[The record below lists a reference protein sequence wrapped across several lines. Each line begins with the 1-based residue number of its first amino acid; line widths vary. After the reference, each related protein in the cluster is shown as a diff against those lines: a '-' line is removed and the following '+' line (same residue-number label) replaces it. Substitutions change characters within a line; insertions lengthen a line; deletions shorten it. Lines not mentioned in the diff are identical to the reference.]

1 MRFPSWLRPWR
12 QTRRTVAG
20 CVLRPDGMDW
30 VVLAGSSMAPD
41 TLCCAEQL
49 DIPADLQ
56 AGVTA
61 AWDGQA
67 FGQWLRAFL
76 RGQDHSID
84 GICMSVND
92 AWVSTY
98 TIGLPQVLNGDDL
111 HFQLMAELEALH
123 LPGLSQ
129 MCVAYARVDV
139 ASTQEPPSA
148 VQRYR
153 VGVVAQA
160 HVQVLEQMART
171 AGVPVWAIEPHA
183 DAVQR
188 TQQNDLLAAL
198 PAASVA
204 VGLQCDAAF
213 GLALGSW
220 ADAGLRFSP
229 SRAQQALQ
237 TRRAWW
243 ARTAAAASAGALLAC
258 VGVSGWAAWLQP
270 PTDGVDVAAS
280 QRALDAAK
288 QQELALRTQVQQT
301 QALTQWWHAQTALQ
315 HQTAQWGRVLAQ
327 QAHGVWV
334 SEVQQHEGHW
344 VVQGEAL
351 SSAHVHQLLQAL
363 TAVDIWTRAP
373 RAQRLQLSH
382 GASTR
387 MASTWQF
394 RIEAD
399 LKVSG

>member
-1 MRFPSWLRPWR
+1 
-12 QTRRTVAG
+12 
-20 CVLRPDGMDW
+20 
-30 VVLAGSSMAPD
+30 
-41 TLCCAEQL
+41 LCCAERL
-49 DIPADLQ
+49 DLPADLQ
-56 AGVTA
+56 IGVTA

-67 FGQWLRAFL
+67 FGAWLRAFL
-76 RGQDHSID
+76 RAQDHQVD
-84 GICMSVND
+84 GICLSVDD

-123 LPGLSQ
+123 PPGLSQ

-160 HVQVLEQMART
+160 HVQALEQMART
-171 AGVPVWAIEPHA
+171 AGVPVWAIEPRA

-188 TQQNDLLAAL
+188 TQDNDLLSAL
-198 PAASVA
+198 PEASVA
-204 VGLQCDAAF
+204 LGLQCDAAF
-213 GLALGSW
+213 GLALGGW

-229 SRAQQALQ
+229 SRAQQALL

-243 ARTAAAASAGALLAC
+243 ARTAATASAGALLAC
-258 VGVSGWAAWLQP
+258 VGVAGWAAWLQP
-270 PTDGVDVAAS
+270 PTDGVDGAAS
-280 QRALDAAK
+280 QRALDAA
-288 QQELALRTQVQQT
+288 QQEEAALRTQVQQA
-301 QALTQWWHAQTALQ
+301 QALDQWWHAQTAWQ
-315 HQTAQWGRVLAQ
+315 QQTAQWGRVLAQ
-327 QAHGVWV
+327 QTHGVWV

-351 SSAHVHQLLQAL
+351 SSAHVHRLLQAL
-363 TAVDIWTRAP
+363 TALEIWSQAP

-399 LKVSG
+399 LKARL

>member
-1 MRFPSWLRPWR
+1 MRVPSWLSLGR
-12 QTRRTVAG
+12 QARRTVAAWAW
-20 CVLRPDGMDW
+20 CPDGMDW
-30 VVLAGSSMAPD
+30 VVLAGSSRAPD
-41 TLCCAEQL
+41 TLCCAERL
-49 DIPADLQ
+49 DLPADLQ

-76 RGQDHSID
+76 RAQDHQVD
-84 GICMSVND
+84 GICLSVDD

-111 HFQLMAELEALH
+111 HFQLMAELETLH
-123 LPGLSQ
+123 PPGLSQ
-129 MCVAYARVDV
+129 MCVAYARVE
-139 ASTQEPPSA
+139 ATSTQEPPSA

-160 HVQVLEQMART
+160 HVQALEQMART
-171 AGVPVWAIEPHA
+171 AGVPVWAIEPRA

-188 TQQNDLLAAL
+188 TQGNDLLTAL
-198 PAASVA
+198 PGASVA
-204 VGLQCDAAF
+204 LGLQCDAAL
-213 GLALGSW
+213 GLALGGW

-229 SRAQQALQ
+229 SRAQQALH
-237 TRRAWW
+237 TRRVWW
-243 ARTAAAASAGALLAC
+243 ARTAAAASAGALLTC
-258 VGVSGWAAWLQP
+258 VGVAGWAAWLQS

-280 QRALDAAK
+280 LRALDAA
-288 QQELALRTQVQQT
+288 QQEEAALRTQVQQA
-301 QALTQWWHAQTALQ
+301 QALTQWWHAQTAWQ

-363 TAVDIWTRAP
+363 TALEIWAQAP

-399 LKVSG
+399 LKARL

>member
-1 MRFPSWLRPWR
+1 MRVPTWLTPWR

-30 VVLAGSSMAPD
+30 VVLAGPPSAPD

-49 DIPADLQ
+49 DIPVALQ
-56 AGVTA
+56 ADAAT
-61 AWDGQA
+61 AWDGPA
-67 FGQWLRAFL
+67 FGQWLRSFL
-76 RGQDHSID
+76 RAHDHPID
-84 GICMSVND
+84 GICMSVDD

-98 TIGLPQVLNGDDL
+98 TVGLAQALRGDDL

-123 LPGLSQ
+123 LPDLSQ
-129 MCVAYARVDV
+129 MCVAYARVDL
-139 ASTQEPPSA
+139 ALTQEPPSA

-160 HVQVLEQMART
+160 HVQALEQMART
-171 AGVPVWAIEPHA
+171 AGVPVWAIEPRA

-188 TQQNDLLAAL
+188 TQDKDLLSAL
-198 PAASVA
+198 PGASVA
-204 VGLQCDAAF
+204 LSLQCDAAL
-213 GLALGSW
+213 GLALGGW
-220 ADAGLRFSP
+220 ADACLRFSP
-229 SRAQQALQ
+229 SHAQQALH

-243 ARTAAAASAGALLAC
+243 ARTAATASAGALLAC
-258 VGVSGWAAWLQP
+258 VAVAGWAAWLQP
-270 PTDGVDVAAS
+270 PTDGVDVVTS
-280 QRALDAAK
+280 QRALDAA
-288 QQELALRTQVQQT
+288 QQEEAALRTQVQQA
-301 QALTQWWHAQTALQ
+301 QALSEWWHAQTAWQ

-334 SEVQQHEGHW
+334 SEVRQHEGHW
-344 VVQGEAL
+344 AVQGEAL

-363 TAVDIWTRAP
+363 TALDIWTQAP

-399 LKVSG
+399 LKAR